1 MWKIHTNQLYKLAT
15 QQKHLLCQAQRFIGF
30 FTLTLQF
37 KVLWLI
43 LKRGK
48 YSVCSYGMIINVRS
62 GAAAK
67 TYMGKTL
74 LTNSRCQIHT
84 FRTLEVEEVN

>member
-1 MWKIHTNQLYKLAT
+1 M
-15 QQKHLLCQAQRFIGF
+15 
-30 FTLTLQF
+30 
-37 KVLWLI
+37 
-43 LKRGK
+43 
-48 YSVCSYGMIINVRS
+48 CSYGMIINVRS